1 MLSTNIYVAK
11 EQPLACLSIILI
23 MLLSKNILLM
33 KFQIHRKSDFLV
45 YFFWLLLTFLGT
57 LILNVFFGLVCFVLC
72 CVVCYFFFRYSTPGV
87 VVTFRNTASFKRMN
101 FWFTF
106 FLPGG
111 LDDSV
116 ILANDAS
123 KISQLNT
130 WLLPHLQSPDR
141 SYWKLCYRASNHG
154 WSSQT
159 FHSNCDNKGPTVT
172 IVRVGIYI
180 FGGYNDNSWQC
191 KSLK

>member
-1 MLSTNIYVAK
+1 MI
-11 EQPLACLSIILI
+11 
-23 MLLSKNILLM
+23 
-33 KFQIHRKSDFLV
+33 FLFI
-45 YFFWLLLTFLGT
+45 FFWLLLTFLRT
-57 LILNVFFGLVCFVLC
+57 LILNVFFGLVCFVLFC
-72 CVVCYFFFRYSTPGV
+72 LLFFFSGIARLESLSLFEIQHLLKGWI
-87 VVTFRNTASFKRMN
+87 SDLL
-101 FWFTF
+101 F

-111 LDDSV
+111 LNDSV

-130 WLLPHLQSPDR
+130 WLLPHLQSSER
-141 SYWKLCYRASNHG
+141 SYWNLCYRASNHG

-159 FHSNCDNKGPTVT
+159 FHSYCDNKGPTVT

>member
-1 MLSTNIYVAK
+1 MYFRLTPPIF
-11 EQPLACLSIILI
+11 LI
-23 MLLSKNILLM
+23 S
-33 KFQIHRKSDFLV
+33 QV
-45 YFFWLLLTFLGT
+45 FFFLGIANT
-57 LILNVFFGLVCFVLC
+57 E
-72 CVVCYFFFRYSTPGV
+72 V
-87 VVTFRNTASFKRMN
+87 VVSFRNTVSFKRMN

-111 LDDSV
+111 LDDSA

-154 WSSQT
+154 WRSRT
-159 FHSNCDNKGPTVT
+159 FHSYCDNKGPTVT

-191 KSLK
+191 KSVK

>member
-1 MLSTNIYVAK
+1 LYLFLRLDFDECGGDNNHCHQNAICTNTIGSYSCRCSVGYAGDG
-11 EQPLACLSIILI
+11 LLCRGI
-23 MLLSKNILLM
+23 MFEAPS
-33 KFQIHRKSDFLV
+33 
-45 YFFWLLLTFLGT
+45 
-57 LILNVFFGLVCFVLC
+57 
-72 CVVCYFFFRYSTPGV
+72 
-87 VVTFRNTASFKRMN
+87 
-101 FWFTF
+101 
-106 FLPGG
+106 G
-111 LDDSV
+111 LDDSA

-154 WSSQT
+154 WRSRT
-159 FHSNCDNKGPTVT
+159 FHSYCDNKGPTVT

-191 KSLK
+191 KSVK